1 MTLGAI
7 LLASKVWDDQAGYR
21 WFGGGGGGGG
31 RWFGSSNKAQ
41 AVGDI
46 TSLVL
51 CAKEGG
57 GGGVRSAY
65 GVAKRVVGL

>member
-1 MTLGAI
+1 MT
-7 LLASKVWDDQAGYR
+7 KQVT
-21 WFGGGGGGGG
+21 GGLGGGG